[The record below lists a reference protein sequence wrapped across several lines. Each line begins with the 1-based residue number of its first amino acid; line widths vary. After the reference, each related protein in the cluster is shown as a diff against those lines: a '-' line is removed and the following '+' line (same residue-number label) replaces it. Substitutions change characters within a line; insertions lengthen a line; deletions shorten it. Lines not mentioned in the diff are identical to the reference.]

1 MSLVLTG
8 YRGALWEMATEPS
21 QLILR
26 YLTVTFQL
34 SLDRLPPREHTPV
47 PGNAGPRPVGDSTD
61 GSRYL
66 RSLGGPALPGG
77 ELPQARVADSWLHR
91 QQGRLPRDPG
101 AARVGG
107 SPRLCDR
114 SARPVPEPRCGRPC
128 RLRCA

>member
-47 PGNAGPRPVGDSTD
+47 SGHARPRPLGDCAD

-66 RSLGGPALPGG
+66 RNLGGAAVPGG
-77 ELPQARVADSWLHR
+77 ELPSAGGAGARLHW
-91 QQGRLPRDPG
+91 QQGRLPRHP
-101 AARVGG
+101 
-107 SPRLCDR
+107 
-114 SARPVPEPRCGRPC
+114 
-128 RLRCA
+128 